1 MSNTQKKNV
10 PDLRFPEFEG
20 EWIEKKLG
28 EVAEI
33 LDGDRGKNYPKSN
46 EFTNQGHTLFLSAS
60 NVTKYG
66 FSKKQS
72 QFISEEKSNSMGNG
86 KLIQHDIVLT
96 SRGSIG
102 NVFQYSD
109 WIVDCFPF
117 VRINSGMLI
126 LRTQDILKSNFIVK
140 YLTSSIGKRRIKL
153 ISFGSAQPQL
163 TKKDMKDFKI
173 KTPLIREQQ
182 KIGDFFSKLDRQIE
196 LEEQKLELLQ
206 QQKKGYMQKIF
217 SQELRFK
224 DENGED
230 YPDWK
235 EKKLGDITEQSMYG
249 IGASATRFDSKNI
262 YIRITDIDEKSRK
275 LNYQNLTT
283 PDELN
288 NKYKLKRNDI
298 LFARTGASTGK
309 SYIHKEEKDIYNYYF
324 AGFLIKFEIDEQ
336 NNPLFIYQFTL
347 TSKFNKWVKVMS
359 VRSGQPGINSEEY
372 AKLPLVLPNKLEQ
385 QKIAEFLDRFDQQIE
400 LEKQKIEILQQQKK
414 GLLQSMFI

>member
-10 PDLRFPEFEG
+10 PELRFPGFEG
-20 EWIEKKLG
+20 EWEEKKLG
-28 EVAEI
+28 EVT
-33 LDGDRGKNYPKSN
+33 DRVIRKNKNLESKKPLTISGQLGLIDQTEY
-46 EFTNQGHTLFLSAS
+46 
-60 NVTKYG
+60 
-66 FSKKQS
+66 FSKSVSSKNLENYTLIKNGEFAYNKS
-72 QFISEEKSNSMGNG
+72 YSNGYPLGAIKRLTRYDSGVLSSLYICFSIKSEMS
-86 KLIQHDIVLT
+86 
-96 SRGSIG
+96 
-102 NVFQYSD
+102 
-109 WIVDCFPF
+109 
-117 VRINSGMLI
+117 
-126 LRTQDILKSNFIVK
+126 
-140 YLTSSIGKRRIKL
+140 
-153 ISFGSAQPQL
+153 
-163 TKKDMKDFKI
+163 KDFMEAYFDSTHWYREVSGIAVEGARNHGLLNVSVNDFFTILI
-173 KTPLIREQQ
+173 KYPSLEEQQ
-182 KIGDFFSKLDRQIE
+182 KIGKFFSKLDRQIE

-324 AGFLIKFEIDEQ
+324 AGFLIKFKINEQ
-336 NNPLFIYQFTL
+336 NSPLFIYQFTL

-385 QKIAEFLDRFDQQIE
+385 QKIAKFLDRFDRQIE

>member
-10 PDLRFPEFEG
+10 PELRFPGFEG
-20 EWIEKKLG
+20 EWEEKKLG
-28 EVAEI
+28 D
-33 LDGDRGKNYPKSN
+33 LTDRVIRKNKNLESKKPLTISGQLGLIDQTEY
-46 EFTNQGHTLFLSAS
+46 
-60 NVTKYG
+60 
-66 FSKKQS
+66 FSKSVSSKNLENYTLIKNGEFAYNKS
-72 QFISEEKSNSMGNG
+72 YSNGYPLGAIKRLTRYDSGVLSSLYICFSIKSEMS
-86 KLIQHDIVLT
+86 
-96 SRGSIG
+96 
-102 NVFQYSD
+102 
-109 WIVDCFPF
+109 
-117 VRINSGMLI
+117 
-126 LRTQDILKSNFIVK
+126 
-140 YLTSSIGKRRIKL
+140 
-153 ISFGSAQPQL
+153 
-163 TKKDMKDFKI
+163 KDFMEAYFDSTHWYREVSGIAVEGARNHGLLNVSVNDFFTILI
-173 KTPLIREQQ
+173 KYPSLEEQQ
-182 KIGDFFSKLDRQIE
+182 KIGDFFSKIDRQIE
-196 LEEQKLELLQ
+196 LQEQKLELLQ

>member
-1 MSNTQKKNV
+1 DVKFVSIFQEVSNKTSDLAKYPLFSLTVEKGITPKTERYKRDFLVKKSDNFKIV
-10 PDLRFPEFEG
+10 EPRDIVYNPM
-20 EWIEKKLG
+20 
-28 EVAEI
+28 
-33 LDGDRGKNYPKSN
+33 
-46 EFTNQGHTLFLSAS
+46 
-60 NVTKYG
+60 NVTLGAIDLSKYNYDIALSG
-66 FSKKQS
+66 YYHVMKIINSFNPD
-72 QFISEEKSNSMGNG
+72 FISNFLKTEKMIIHY
-86 KLIQHDIVLT
+86 KKIAT
-96 SRGSIG
+96 GSLMEKQRVHFSEFKNI
-102 NVFQYSD
+102 
-109 WIVDCFPF
+109 IKKFPT
-117 VRINSGMLI
+117 N
-126 LRTQDILKSNFIVK
+126 K
-140 YLTSSIGKRRIKL
+140 
-153 ISFGSAQPQL
+153 
-163 TKKDMKDFKI
+163 
-173 KTPLIREQQ
+173 EQQ
-182 KIGDFFSKLDRQIE
+182 KIGDFFSKIDRQIE
-196 LEEQKLELLQ
+196 LQEQKLELLQ

>member
-1 MSNTQKKNV
+1 
-10 PDLRFPEFEG
+10 PELRFPGFEG
-20 EWIEKKLG
+20 EWEEKKLG

-33 LDGDRGKNYPKSN
+33 YDGTHQTPKYTN
-46 EFTNQGHTLFLSAS
+46 EGIKFLSVENIKTLNS
-60 NVTKYG
+60 SKY
-66 FSKKQS
+66 
-72 QFISEEKSNSMGNG
+72 ISEEAFEKEFKIRPEFGDILMTRIGDIGTPNIVSSNEKFAYYVSLALLKTKN
-86 KLIQHDIVLT
+86 L
-96 SRGSIG
+96 
-102 NVFQYSD
+102 
-109 WIVDCFPF
+109 
-117 VRINSGMLI
+117 NSYFLKNLI
-126 LRTQDILKSNFIVK
+126 LS
-140 YLTSSIGKRRIKL
+140 SSIQNELWRKTL
-153 ISFGSAQPQL
+153 HVAFP
-163 TKKDMKDFKI
+163 KKINKNEIGKI
-173 KTPLIREQQ
+173 KINFPTNKEQQ
-182 KIGDFFSKLDRQIE
+182 KIGQFFSKLDRQIE

-230 YPDWK
+230 YPEWE

-275 LNYQNLTT
+275 LKYQNLTT
-283 PDELN
+283 PDEIN

-324 AGFLIKFEIDEQ
+324 AGFLIKFEINEQ
-336 NNPLFIYQFTL
+336 NSPLFIYQFTL
-347 TSKFNKWVKVMS
+347 TSKFNNWVKVMS

-385 QKIAEFLDRFDQQIE
+385 KKIAEFLDRFDQQIE
-400 LEKQKIEILQQQKK
+400 LEKQKIEILHQQKK